1 MAAQHHIFFEHKKVF
16 KIVFDDECKLS
27 IYRRAFNG
35 YSYEK
40 DATQLVTKVEDYKK
54 IWFGY
59 DPRYKENELYF
70 GNTILINI
78 KDSIYMYIGDS
89 IYYFRTDEPI
99 IDFVSEVSNGI
110 SFPYVITDK
119 GYLLLSEQIFI
130 PKNAVSYKENFYT
143 FYYKNPKNTAF
154 YNFKCM
160 IVCENYLF

>member
-1 MAAQHHIFFEHKKVF
+1 MREFLNA
-16 KIVFDDECKLS
+16 
-27 IYRRAFNG
+27 
-35 YSYEK
+35 
-40 DATQLVTKVEDYKK
+40 
-54 IWFGY
+54 
-59 DPRYKENELYF
+59 YKENELYF
-70 GNTILINI
+70 GNTILLNI

-143 FYYKNPKNTAF
+143 FYYNNPKNLAF
-154 YNFKCM
+154 YNFKYM
-160 IVCENYLF
+160 PVYENYLF